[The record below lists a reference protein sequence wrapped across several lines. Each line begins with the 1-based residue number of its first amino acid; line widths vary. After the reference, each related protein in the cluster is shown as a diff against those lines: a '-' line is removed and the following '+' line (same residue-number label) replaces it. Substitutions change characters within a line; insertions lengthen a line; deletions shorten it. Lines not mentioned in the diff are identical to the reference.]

1 MKKLTVLICALL
13 LAILHL
19 SISASAD
26 VIYEPFDSFYEQHRS
41 ECLYVGRSYTA
52 VGPNGNITL
61 YKSPNDAETEKT
73 YPNGTA
79 LYVSYQY
86 QDVDGILWACCDN
99 WDDNITGWVP
109 MEYLELIYDGQS
121 FYEEHAD
128 QIIPVQISLD
138 SAELTGKTVY
148 FWEYPG
154 SSDYIDVEM
163 SADYR
168 PSFQES
174 YTDENGTEWIRCGY
188 FMGIKGKWVNKNQP
202 TADYDTLFPNRV
214 DETEPVATVTAS
226 VEPVE
231 PVDEIKPAPSGSI
244 WILTVA
250 VAAVAAT
257 AGMLLVILKKKE

>member
-1 MKKLTVLICALL
+1 M
-13 LAILHL
+13 
-19 SISASAD
+19 
-26 VIYEPFDSFYEQHRS
+26 
-41 ECLYVGRSYTA
+41 
-52 VGPNGNITL
+52 
-61 YKSPNDAETEKT
+61 
-73 YPNGTA
+73 
-79 LYVSYQY
+79 
-86 QDVDGILWACCDN
+86 
-99 WDDNITGWVP
+99 
-109 MEYLELIYDGQS
+109 
-121 FYEEHAD
+121 
-128 QIIPVQISLD
+128 
-138 SAELTGKTVY
+138 Y